1 MTRLA
6 WTPAQVAT
14 FVSDRKTA
22 EAAKVKADA
31 LLALKF
37 LLQYQCEYGKS
48 DLTTLTENVAA
59 AFVPAIAAGT
69 YIYTLAT
76 TNVEASVTL
85 TATLTG
91 ASIRYTY
98 GAEVNK
104 VVASGVGEAVALSV
118 GANVITIKVLK
129 SGYGPVVYTLTV
141 TRAAA

>member
-14 FVSDRKTA
+14 LASDRKTA

-31 LLALKF
+31 LLAVKF
-37 LLQYQCEYGKS
+37 MLQYQSEYGKS

-59 AFVPAIAAGT
+59 SFVPAIAAGV
-69 YIYTLAT
+69 YVYTLTAT
-76 TNVEASVTL
+76 NAENSVTL
-85 TATLTG
+85 TATLAG

-98 GAEVNK
+98 GSTVNE
-104 VVASGVGEAVALSV
+104 VVASGVGKAISLNV

-141 TRAAA
+141 TRAAP